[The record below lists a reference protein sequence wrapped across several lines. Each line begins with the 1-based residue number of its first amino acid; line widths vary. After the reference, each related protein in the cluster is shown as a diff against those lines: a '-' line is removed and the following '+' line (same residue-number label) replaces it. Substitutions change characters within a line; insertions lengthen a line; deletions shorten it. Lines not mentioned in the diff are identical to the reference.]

1 MDSRWPSLPSRE
13 KWRLEEDLRKRWRS
27 CRDRFRKDLAIK
39 EKSGSSPTNRRPY
52 QHFDEL
58 MFLAP
63 TRSLRSTQGN
73 FVDEDS
79 SQTHGTDMEDES
91 LTMSQGMEQDNVPF
105 EEDLLS
111 PVVEESPT
119 PQPEES
125 QPIAQRTR
133 AVRRRNTE
141 SSTANVSAIEIE
153 AVNLLRKVGSEDLY
167 DGFGHLVAGQCR
179 KLQTEK
185 QSTFMTFVVGIP
197 EIFSQT
203 ENLPGADI
211 ILKRLRN
218 ALAAP
223 PPPPLHQILPQ
234 AAPARRPTFSA
245 AALQQPALLPQP
257 PVPVYNPPQYQPVQ
271 NPSFLGLLNAE
282 LPPWQPNVPLQVRQN
297 FAQAQQLDEN
307 LPSGSQLGR
316 DFHGGN

>member
-1 MDSRWPSLPSRE
+1 MHRSNTYNFDVKSALQVKARPQLWDKTYKDYSDNQKRENLWHEICLEMDSRWASLPSRE
-13 KWRLEEDLRKRWRS
+13 KWRQEEELRKRWRS

-79 SQTHGTDMEDES
+79 NQTREADMEDES
-91 LTMSQGMEQDNVPF
+91 LPMSQGMDQDNVTF
-105 EEDLLS
+105 EEEMLS
-111 PVVEESPT
+111 PVVAESP
-119 PQPEES
+119 PPVPDES
-125 QPIAQRTR
+125 LPIAGRTR
-133 AVRRRNTE
+133 AVRRRNTQPT
-141 SSTANVSAIEIE
+141 TANVSAIEIE

-179 KLQTEK
+179 NLPTEK
-185 QSTFMTFVVGIP
+185 QSTFMTFVVGIA
-197 EIFSQT
+197 EIFANT
-203 ENLPGADI
+203 PILPGADI

-223 PPPPLHQILPQ
+223 PPQLLPQILQQ
-234 AAPARRPTFSA
+234 AAPGRRPTFSA
-245 AALQQPALLPQP
+245 TALQQPVHLPRP
-257 PVPVYNPPQYQPVQ
+257 PVPVYNPP
-271 NPSFLGLLNAE
+271 
-282 LPPWQPNVPLQVRQN
+282 
-297 FAQAQQLDEN
+297 
-307 LPSGSQLGR
+307 
-316 DFHGGN
+316 